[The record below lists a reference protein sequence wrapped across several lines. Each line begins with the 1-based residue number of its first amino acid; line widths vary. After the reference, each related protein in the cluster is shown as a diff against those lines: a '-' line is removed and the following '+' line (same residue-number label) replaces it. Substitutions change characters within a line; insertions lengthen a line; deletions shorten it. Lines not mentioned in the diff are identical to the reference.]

1 MNICLDFRRTKKGRA
16 NQSLPKRGEKAF
28 EPSAK
33 GTSAYQQFMLEN
45 ARRAMQDALEEPRQI
60 QVYAFLSYITL
71 TVAFCSNNLSSF
83 GLNRFAN
90 RKRLSQGIWQPRFGT
105 VHMLEA
111 KGAGFTNIGCS
122 IRRPGS
128 TEKKLEL
135 LPEEALY
142 LIERGSLLCWEQIE
156 GQESQAEEP
165 EERRGDPSD
174 PVQIIGVP
182 LSVQQ
187 SFAVMI
193 GKTGLTFE
201 RYQVYAYLRRFGY
214 VVRRSDPPDS
224 VPEWSVYRHLL
235 PRAGFLSWIWSR
247 WNHLLNTVAG
257 WKVNWWKPMCF
268 GLLDRLWGRNLNSS
282 MHFILDYECAVAHRS
297 LESAFDKL
305 RVIPAWNSS
314 QGYRIVFNSR
324 CPSPYRV
331 FYQAWKPS
339 VCWTRQNTPPPD
351 FEIVVIK

>member
-1 MNICLDFRRTKKGRA
+1 V

-60 QVYAFLSYITL
+60 QVYAFLSYITI
-71 TVAFCSNNLSSF
+71 TTAFCF
-83 GLNRFAN
+83 RCFIEFCLNRFAN
-90 RKRLSQGIWQPRFGT
+90 RKRLSQGIWQPQFGT
-105 VHMLEA
+105 VRMLEA
-111 KGAGFTNIGCS
+111 KGAGFTNVGCS

-142 LIERGSLLCWEQIE
+142 LIERGSLLCWERTE
-156 GQESQAEEP
+156 GQENQAEEP
-165 EERRGDPSD
+165 EERRGDLSD
-174 PVQIIGVP
+174 PVQIIGAP

-193 GKTGLTFE
+193 GKAGLTFE
-201 RYQVYAYLRRFGY
+201 RYQIYAYLRRFGY

-224 VPEWSVYRHLL
+224 VPEWSVYRHFL
-235 PRAGFLSWIWSR
+235 PQRAGFLSWIWSG
-247 WNHLLNTVAG
+247 WNRLLNTVAA

-268 GLLDRLWGRNLNSS
+268 GLLDRLWERNLNSS
-282 MHFILDYECAVAHRS
+282 MHFILDCDCAVIHRS

-305 RVIPAWNSS
+305 HVIPARNSS
-314 QGYRIVFNSR
+314 QGYRAVSNSL
-324 CPSPYRV
+324 CSSPYRV

-339 VCWTRQNTPPPD
+339 VFWTRQNTPPPD